1 MGFPTATIE
10 FISDPA
16 DVFRILET
24 ELGQDS
30 QLHRETVFA
39 REHLPIEPE
48 GQLRLGC
55 NAVGKSK
62 PLEALA
68 GPWNGPACS
77 A

>member
-10 FISDPA
+10 FISDLA
-16 DVFRILET
+16 DVFRILEP

-39 REHLPIEPE
+39 PEHLPLEPE

-55 NAVGKSK
+55 NAVGMSK